1 MLVPVRYGR
10 PPIQEAL
17 CEVHFDGPPLKLLD
31 LQKLIPVW
39 SAELSGEQRVIE
51 EKNVNF
57 NLGPNGIQFQEDKQ
71 GHRLIC
77 RSPDNMNLVQ
87 ASGAFIVVNRLAP
100 YPGWNEFFA
109 ATIMRRVAELQGAL
123 GERKIRRIG
132 LRYINRIEVPQVPF
146 VWSDWFAPSLT
157 FPDHLRSGPSTFQA
171 QLHKV
176 LEAEIRLI
184 INLSAVTPATPE
196 GKTPV
201 FIDLDVIWEGAPI
214 EVTRIRDQLD
224 RVHSPHRLAFEG
236 YLTDKV
242 RNLFVS

>member
-1 MLVPVRYGR
+1 MVVSARYAR

-17 CEVHFDGPPLKLLD
+17 CEVHFDGPPLQLPD
-31 LQKLIPVW
+31 LQKMIPVW
-39 SAELSGEQRVIE
+39 SAELNGEQRVIE
-51 EKNVNF
+51 EKNVNV
-57 NLGPNGIQFQEDKQ
+57 NLGPNGVQVQEHKQ

-77 RSPDNMNLVQ
+77 RSHDRVNLVQ
-87 ASGAFIVVNRLAP
+87 ASGTFIVVNRLAP

-109 ATIMRRVAELQGAL
+109 AIIIRRVAELQKTL
-123 GERKIRRIG
+123 GEKTIRRIG

-146 VWSDWFAPSLT
+146 VWSDWFAPVLPL
-157 FPDHLRSGPSTFQA
+157 PDRLQSGPSPFQA
-171 QLHKV
+171 QLHKP
-176 LEAEIRLI
+176 LEPEIRLI
-184 INLSAVTPATPE
+184 VNLAAVTPATPD

-214 EVTRIRDQLD
+214 QVTRLRTQLD

-242 RNLFVS
+242 RNLFV